1 MNQPFTRLPESV
13 QALKNLADPTR
24 LRLLVLL
31 AHGELTVG
39 EICRVLGQSQP
50 RISRHLRL
58 LTDAGFLDRFRE
70 QQRVYYRAPA
80 GGPRLSWLRE
90 LMAAIDPED
99 PALQRDRVRTS
110 VVVADRARMA
120 ADELGGGGADP
131 DDAGLA
137 LVLREELGPVA
148 LGELLD
154 VGTGAGRMLG
164 MLGPRASHAIGV
176 DLSAPALRLARA
188 RLHGRA
194 LAHCEFHR
202 GDMYAL
208 PFPEGRFDT
217 VSLGRVL
224 AGAERPVEVL
234 AEAGRVLR
242 RNGRV
247 LAVEKFD
254 DVEACTGLNP
264 LQALRGWFEG
274 AGLKVARLKPCD
286 LESGHYLLALAGRP

>member
-1 MNQPFTRLPESV
+1 MNEPLARLAPSV

-24 LRLLVLL
+24 LRLLILL
-31 AHGELTVG
+31 GHGELTVG
-39 EICRVLGQSQP
+39 EICRILGQSQP
-50 RISRHLRL
+50 RISRHLKM
-58 LTDAGFLDRFRE
+58 LTEAGFLDRFRE

-80 GGPRLSWLRE
+80 GGPRAGWLRE
-90 LMAAIDPED
+90 LLAAVDPED
-99 PALQRDRVRTS
+99 PALQRDRVRTA
-110 VVVADRARMA
+110 VVLADRARLA
-120 ADELGGGGADP
+120 ANELGGGAGDA

-137 LVLREELGPVA
+137 LVLGEELGPVA

-154 VGTGAGRMLG
+154 VGTGAGRMLA
-164 MLGPRASHAIGV
+164 MLGPRAAHAVGV
-176 DLSAPALRLARA
+176 DLSAPALQLARA

-208 PFPEGRFDT
+208 PFEAGRFDT

-224 AGAERPVEVL
+224 AAAERPVEVL

-242 RNGRV
+242 PHGRL

-264 LQALRGWFEG
+264 LQAMRQWLDG
-274 AGLKVARLKPCD
+274 AGLRVLRLRPCD
-286 LESGHYLLALAGRP
+286 LESGHYLLALAARA